1 MSVSSSSTS
10 GRRRVRNAGI
20 PTRYWCGVGIT
31 DVISKST
38 LNASRRYYGVF
49 MRLEG
54 RYVRLALM
62 LILSFKFSD
71 KIFEQN
77 VVAYGRQSRL
87 QMGR

>member
-54 RYVRLALM
+54 SLWTTITSSNGSIKLSLKRYN
-62 LILSFKFSD
+62 SWTTKS
-71 KIFEQN
+71 E
-77 VVAYGRQSRL
+77 S
-87 QMGR
+87 